1 MNDGS
6 RLQALGSL
14 PELALFE
21 HSALRALLPYV
32 DEVEVGPGKLLA
44 TAGRPCSEYLV
55 VVDGKLEARS
65 SGGLRRLGPGQSIEV

>member
-55 VVDGKLEARS
+55 VVDGKL
-65 SGGLRRLGPGQSIEV
+65 